1 MDMQKLMVY
10 IGYAAGVLFILLGI
24 AVIVTDLFPTNIDK
38 QIKIIFGVVM
48 ILYGIYRIAILS
60 FKNQKR
66 DTYEDY
72 TEE

>member
-10 IGYAAGVLFILLGI
+10 IGYTAGALFIMLGI
-24 AVIVTDLFPTNIDK
+24 AVMVTDLFPTTIDE
-38 QIKIIFGVVM
+38 QIKVIFGVVM
-48 ILYGIYRIAILS
+48 ILYGLYRIAILS

-66 DTYEDY
+66 DTYDDY